1 MCRFLLFYS
10 FGHLIQKHLCIHQ
23 TLEIQ
28 RSIFQT
34 LFNTWQ
40 RERHSTQIPSYSE
53 NNNRTQNKN
62 ISDLKKKYTDENDTI
77 VDDLKL

>member
-40 RERHSTQIPSYSE
+40 RERHSTQIPNYSE
-53 NNNRTQNKN
+53 IKTTTEHRTKTLAKKN
-62 ISDLKKKYTDENDTI
+62 TDENDMI